1 MLMIPG
7 RNKPKGFTNITDIVA
22 SSEKL
27 LNQHRAIY
35 TIKLRE
41 GVLFFPHFPD
51 SKGQIKVV

>member
-1 MLMIPG
+1 MIPG

-27 LNQHRAIY
+27 LNQHSAIY
-35 TIKLRE
+35 TVKLRE
-41 GVLFFPHFPD
+41 GVLFFPYFPD